1 LKKYI
6 LPYFFTFLFILL
18 TKIKLASP
26 AFYTRLE
33 EMIKKLK
40 ILAIETS
47 CDETA
52 ISILEADGGFENPSF
67 SVLANIVHSQID
79 VHKEYGGVYPTLA
92 KREHAKNLPLIL
104 EQAFQEAGISGDSLT
119 LTEDKKLKIGEILI
133 REPEMLK
140 VLTDTLEKLPK
151 PDFDYI
157 AITTGPGLEPAL
169 WVGIAFAKALNAAWG
184 IPLVP
189 VNHME
194 GHILSVLISD
204 KDKNETKESGKYP
217 ALATK
222 VEFPVLSLLIS
233 GGHTEL
239 VLMKDWLTYE
249 TIGQTLDDAIGE
261 AFDKVGRILGL
272 EYPGGPKISALAEKA
287 KDPII
292 LNSVQDL
299 NQKKT
304 LNQVQ
309 GDKVSIT
316 LPRPM
321 LHSKDYNFSFS
332 GIKTAA
338 LYLSKKLDMTDDSIR
353 ASFAKEFETAVTEV
367 LLKKTLK
374 AMSEYGVETLIIAGG
389 VSANK
394 YIRNKFKEKLPE
406 DSTLLL
412 PKHEL
417 ATDNSLMI
425 GIAGY
430 FQALAGNK
438 KTASEIV
445 ADGNWKLG

>member
-1 LKKYI
+1 M
-6 LPYFFTFLFILL
+6 
-18 TKIKLASP
+18 S
-26 AFYTRLE
+26 
-33 EMIKKLK
+33 KKLK

-52 ISILEADGGFENPSF
+52 ISILNADGGFENPSF

-79 VHKEYGGVYPTLA
+79 IHKEYGGVFPALA

-104 EQAFQEAGISGDSLT
+104 GQVFSEAGMSGGDLLITDHQKAQMLT
-119 LTEDKKLKIGEILI
+119 LLE
-133 REPEMLK
+133 REPEMYNR
-140 VLTDTLEKLPK
+140 LTETLEELPK

-169 WVGIAFAKALNAAWG
+169 WVGIVFAKALNIAWG
-184 IPLVP
+184 IPLIP

-194 GHILSVLISD
+194 GHLLSVLID
-204 KDKNETKESGKYP
+204 NKEKDSYKALEMKDFQFP
-217 ALATK
+217 A
-222 VEFPVLSLLIS
+222 LSLLIS

-249 TIGQTLDDAIGE
+249 TIGQTLDDAVGE
-261 AFDKVGRILGL
+261 AFDKVGRILNL
-272 EYPGGPKISALAEKA
+272 EYPGGPKISSLASKGEFRE
-287 KDPII
+287 D
-292 LNSVQDL
+292 
-299 NQKKT
+299 
-304 LNQVQ
+304 
-309 GDKVSIT
+309 VS

-321 LHSKDYNFSFS
+321 LHSGDYNFSFS

-338 LYLSKKLDMTDDSIR
+338 LYLSQKLNMTDDSIR

-374 AMSEYGVETLIIAGG
+374 ALEEYGCHTLIIAGG
-389 VSANK
+389 VAANSFIK
-394 YIRNKFKEKLPE
+394 DSFKEALP
-406 DSTLLL
+406 DYATLLL

-430 FQALAGNK
+430 FQALSGNIK
-438 KTASEIV
+438 NASEII
-445 ADGNWKLG
+445 ADGNWKLNSN

>member
-1 LKKYI
+1 
-6 LPYFFTFLFILL
+6 
-18 TKIKLASP
+18 
-26 AFYTRLE
+26 
-33 EMIKKLK
+33 MK

-52 ISILEADGGFENPSF
+52 MSIIEANGGYENPSF

-104 EQAFQEAGISGDSLT
+104 RQVFEDAKIEGNLFEIESSKNAEILT
-119 LTEDKKLKIGEILI
+119 LLE
-133 REPEMLK
+133 REPEMYNSLINI
-140 VLTDTLEKLPK
+140 LEELPK

-169 WVGIAFAKALNAAWG
+169 WVGIVFAKALNAAWG

-194 GHILSVLISD
+194 GHVLSVLIDS
-204 KDKNETKESGKYP
+204 KEEDGHQ
-217 ALATK
+217 ALSM
-222 VEFPVLSLLIS
+222 ENFQFPVMSLLIS

-249 TIGQTLDDAIGE
+249 TIGQTLDDALGE
-261 AFDKVGRILGL
+261 AFDKVGRILNL
-272 EYPGGPKISALAEKA
+272 EYPGGPKVSALATKGELRE
-287 KDPII
+287 D
-292 LNSVQDL
+292 
-299 NQKKT
+299 
-304 LNQVQ
+304 
-309 GDKVSIT
+309 VS

-321 LHSKDYNFSFS
+321 IHSKDYNFSFS

-338 LYLSKKLDMTDDSIR
+338 LYLSQKLDMTDESIR

-374 AMSEYGVETLIIAGG
+374 AMDEHGTETLIIAGG
-389 VSANK
+389 VAANT
-394 YIRNKFKEKLPE
+394 YIKNSFKEVLGE
-406 DSTLLL
+406 DRTLLL

-438 KTASEIV
+438 KNASEII
-445 ADGNWKLG
+445 ADGNWKLN